1 MNYKL
6 IFNKLNIEIV
16 CDCNDLTKTID
27 TIIMNYNRYIEN
39 NHELNY
45 QMYGNGRGSN
55 IEVYYNGMLV
65 DIVEVSRV

>member
-27 TIIMNYNRYIEN
+27 TIIMSHNKSIKNNY
-39 NHELNY
+39 ELNY

-55 IEVYYNGMLV
+55 IEVYFNGALIE
-65 DIVEVSRV
+65 IVEVSRA